1 MPSTYTLIKGETIAS
16 SAASYT
22 FTAIPSTFT
31 DLVLRISARMS
42 VAGPD
47 NVNVQIN
54 SFTNSHSYTEL
65 YANSGTVASSRSTGV
80 GFFRLTNIL
89 PGTESTTNT
98 FCSAECYFPSYA
110 GSANKTMGHFGAGE
124 SNSTT
129 IPYITATAGLLSQT
143 AAITSLTITP
153 AGGNFVSGSSFYLYG
168 VKNA

>member
-1 MPSTYTLIKGETIAS
+1 MATTYELIKGETLAS

>member
-1 MPSTYTLIKGETIAS
+1 MPVTYNLIASNTLSS
-16 SAASYT
+16 SAASVTFSGIGSTYT
-22 FTAIPSTFT
+22 DI
-31 DLVLRISARMS
+31 LLRLSARMT

-47 NVNVQIN
+47 NINVQIN

-65 YANSGTVASSRSTGV
+65 YGNSSTAASARATGV

-89 PGTESTTNT
+89 PGTESTSNT
-98 FCSAECYFPSYA
+98 FCSAECYFPNYA
-110 GSANKTMGHFGAGE
+110 GSANKTMSHFGAGE

-153 AGGNFVSGSSFYLYG
+153 AGGSFVSGSSFFLYG
-168 VKNA
+168 IKNS